1 MTRSRL
7 KYRFLRCRSDENK
20 KAHNEQ
26 RNRSAKLVR
35 SAKKAHRSNL
45 IIKDVTDNKIFWKIV
60 VFSEKMNTNKN
71 ITLADNN
78 NII

>member
-26 RNRSAKLVR
+26 RNRSVKLVR
-35 SAKKAHRSNL
+35 SAKKAHRSNP
-45 IIKDVTDNKIFWKIV
+45 IVKDVTDNKIFWKIV

>member
-26 RNRSAKLVR
+26 RNRSVR

-45 IIKDVTDNKIFWKIV
+45 IVKDATDNKIFWKIV